1 MARRF
6 VVDLEG
12 RCEEVKLPAAGAAQR
27 RIKAAGRSPEQ
38 AARAAGVLW
47 LNANPGAS
55 EVEVVVEDAS

>member
-12 RCEEVKLPAAGAAQR
+12 RCEEVKLPTADATQHK
-27 RIKAAGRSPEQ
+27 IKAAGRPPEQ
-38 AARAAGVLW
+38 AARAAGLLW